1 MTTERMKLVELLKPN
16 SENEKPKIKQI
27 TLVFHPDLVVFEEES
42 YKNWANYM
50 LPSWICP
57 K

>member
-1 MTTERMKLVELLKPN
+1 MTTERMKLLELLKPN
-16 SENEKPKIKQI
+16 GENEKPKIKQI